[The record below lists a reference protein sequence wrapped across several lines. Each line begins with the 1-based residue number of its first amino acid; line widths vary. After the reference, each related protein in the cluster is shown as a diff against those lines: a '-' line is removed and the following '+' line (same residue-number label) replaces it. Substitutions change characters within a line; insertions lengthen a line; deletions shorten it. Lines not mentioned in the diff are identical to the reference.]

1 MNISMEL
8 IIFSLGFKCYY
19 KSKKGVIMVYRSFV
33 VLFFIVFQTLIFGQD
48 KSCCSIEKEV
58 SFTSFSEQ
66 KEFRDIHQ
74 VPAVFTLK
82 DAKGSMITF
91 KTKDGKTTNGYFVK
105 SDKPS
110 NKFIFVFH
118 EWWGLNDYI
127 KKESDELKQKLG
139 DVNILAIDLYDGKV
153 ADNREDAAKY
163 MQSVDQDRAL
173 NIVSGAID
181 FAGMEAKVG
190 TIGWCFGGG
199 WSLQASIMLGKQGNA
214 CVMYYGIIENSPE
227 TFKELNA
234 PVLGIFAEKDG
245 WVNPEVYGNL
255 EKNLLTA
262 GKKVTIK
269 SFNADHAFANPSN
282 AKFDENATKEAKG
295 LTVKFFK
302 DNLMK

>member
-1 MNISMEL
+1 MAKLLYLVLFI
-8 IIFSLGFKCYY
+8 LGFQALT
-19 KSKKGVIMVYRSFV
+19 IA
-33 VLFFIVFQTLIFGQD
+33 QD
-48 KSCCSIEKEV
+48 KSCCSTEKEV
-58 SFTSFSEQ
+58 SFASFSEE

-74 VPAVFTLK
+74 IPAAFTLK
-82 DAKGSMITF
+82 DAMGTMITF
-91 KTKDGKTTNGYFVK
+91 KTKDGKTANGYFVK
-105 SDKPS
+105 SEKPS
-110 NKFIFVFH
+110 DKFIFVFH

-127 KKESDELKQKLG
+127 KKESDELKKNLG

-163 MQSVDQDRAL
+163 MQSVIQERAL

-181 FAGMEAKVG
+181 FAGKDVKIG

-199 WSLQASIMLGKQGNA
+199 WSLQASIMAGKQGSA
-214 CVMYYGIIENSPE
+214 CVMYYGIIENTPE

-245 WVNPEVYGNL
+245 WINPEVYGNL
-255 EKNLLTA
+255 EKNLKTA

-282 AKFDENATKEAKG
+282 AKFDEAATNEAKN
-295 LTVKFFK
+295 LTIKFFNE
-302 DNLMK
+302 NLTK